1 MLEAGLREDNCFAT
15 LTYRDAMLPRLDGSD
30 LPSLSPLDVQLWLK
44 RLREAWRYSAGKF
57 GINDA
62 KLRFYLAGEYGDET
76 FRPHYHAAIFGLPTC
91 ARGRTLRRP
100 GSTRPEWE
108 RCCSICRLVGETWEK
123 GDVDLGVLEVTSAQY
138 VAGYVVKKMTSAD
151 DRRLCGRHPEFAR
164 MSNRPGVGQSAMWDV
179 ASELLRYRLDERLP
193 DVPLALNHGK
203 KQMPLGRYLR
213 RELRKMVGKLEE
225 TPIESLEAYKE
236 EMRPVREAA
245 FNASRSYKEVLLE
258 VNKAKRQR
266 SEARAKIFKG
276 RRSL

>member
-1 MLEAGLREDNCFAT
+1 MLEV
-15 LTYRDAMLPRLDGSD
+15 S
-30 LPSLSPLDVQLWLK
+30 
-44 RLREAWRYSAGKF
+44 
-57 GINDA
+57 
-62 KLRFYLAGEYGDET
+62 
-76 FRPHYHAAIFGLPTC
+76 
-91 ARGRTLRRP
+91 
-100 GSTRPEWE
+100 
-108 RCCSICRLVGETWEK
+108 
-123 GDVDLGVLEVTSAQY
+123 SAQY
-138 VAGYVVKKMTSAD
+138 VAGYVVKKMTAAD

-164 MSNRPGVGQSAMWDV
+164 MSNRPGIGQAAMWEV

-236 EMRPVREAA
+236 EMRPVRETA